1 MKNLFKAT
9 LLALALTTPMAF
21 AASSKRHAPA
31 ADASTL
37 QKLNWLV
44 AGSGLYVDAKR
55 NAERIELLSLRDQIQ
70 RFEESTTHLW
80 GSVDTTLKTPTW
92 EQIFS
97 LLKLKL
103 KLASRPAK
111 ALTAAAATAV
121 AFTFALGL
129 QQLTMRD

>member
-9 LLALALTTPMAF
+9 LLALALAPMAF

-70 RFEESTTHLW
+70 DFEKNTTHLW
-80 GSVDTTLKTPTW
+80 RPVDTTLKTPTW
-92 EQIFS
+92 GQIFA

-103 KLASRPAK
+103 ERASRPAK

-121 AFTFALGL
+121 ALTFALGL
-129 QQLTMRD
+129 QQLATRD